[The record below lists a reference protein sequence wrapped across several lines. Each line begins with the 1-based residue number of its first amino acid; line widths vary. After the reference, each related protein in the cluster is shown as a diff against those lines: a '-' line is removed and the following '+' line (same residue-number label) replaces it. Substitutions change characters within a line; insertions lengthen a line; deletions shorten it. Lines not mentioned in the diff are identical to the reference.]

1 MIRVFLVD
9 DQTLVRKG
17 IRSLLSLLPDME
29 VVGEAVDGLEALTL
43 IDTAAPDIVL
53 LDMRMPALDG
63 IGVLRHLGAQ
73 SHSPRVIVLT
83 TFDDAD
89 ALFEGCRAGARGFLL
104 KDVSLEQL
112 ASAIRAV
119 AAGRT
124 VLQPSITETLLR
136 NLQGLVQTGN
146 LPPEELSDRERD
158 VIRLMAGGF
167 SNREIGEMLGLS
179 EGTVKNHVSRLLLKL
194 DARDRT
200 SAVLKAIASR
210 LTEQERKQE
219 PSSRE

>member
-1 MIRVFLVD
+1 VIRVFLVD

-17 IRSLLSLLPDME
+17 VRSLLSLLPDIE
-29 VVGEAVDGLEALTL
+29 VVGEAVDGAEALSL
-43 IDTAAPDIVL
+43 IPTVAAEVVL
-53 LDMRMPALDG
+53 LDIRMPGLDG
-63 IGVLRHLGAQ
+63 LSVLRRLAVPGKLPHF
-73 SHSPRVIVLT
+73 IVLT

-89 ALFEGCRAGARGFLL
+89 ALLEGCRAGARGFLL

-112 ASAIRAV
+112 AAGIRAV
-119 AAGRT
+119 AEGRSIM
-124 VLQPSITETLLR
+124 QPSITETLLR
-136 NLQGLVQTGN
+136 NLQGRPAAQLGECLTE
-146 LPPEELSDRERD
+146 PPSERERD

-167 SNREIGEMLGLS
+167 TNREIGEMLGIS

-210 LTEQERKQE
+210 LA
-219 PSSRE
+219 

>member
-17 IRSLLSLLPDME
+17 VRSLLSLLPDIE
-29 VVGEAVDGLEALTL
+29 VVGEAADGIEALDL
-43 IDTAAPDIVL
+43 IPRASPDVVL
-53 LDMRMPALDG
+53 LDIRMPGLDG
-63 IGVLRHLGAQ
+63 ISVLRRLAPNSAIHF
-73 SHSPRVIVLT
+73 IVLT

-89 ALFEGCRAGARGFLL
+89 ALFEGCRAGAQGFLL

-112 ASAIRAV
+112 AAAIRAV
-119 AAGRT
+119 TEGRT
-124 VLQPSITETLLR
+124 ILQPSITETLLR
-136 NLQGLVQTGN
+136 NLQTRQSATYEDDLDE
-146 LPPEELSDRERD
+146 PLSERERD

-179 EGTVKNHVSRLLLKL
+179 TGTVKNHVSRLLLKL

-210 LTEQERKQE
+210 LA
-219 PSSRE
+219 

>member
-1 MIRVFLVD
+1 LASQRDDAAMIRVFLVD

-17 IRSLLSLLPDME
+17 VRSLLSLLPDIC
-29 VVGEAVDGLEALTL
+29 VVGEAVDATEALCL
-43 IDTAAPDIVL
+43 IPAVQPDIVL
-53 LDMRMPALDG
+53 LDVRMPGEDG
-63 IGVLRHLGAQ
+63 LSVLRRLVQPGR
-73 SHSPRVIVLT
+73 PPFFIVLT

-89 ALFEGCRAGARGFLL
+89 VLFEGCRAGARGFLL

-119 AAGRT
+119 ADGRS

-136 NLQGLVQTGN
+136 NLSGCAS
-146 LPPEELSDRERD
+146 PPLGDDSAEVLSDRERE

-167 SNREIGEMLGLS
+167 SNREIGEMLGLT

-210 LTEQERKQE
+210 LA
-219 PSSRE
+219 

>member
-17 IRSLLSLLPDME
+17 VRSLLSLLPGID
-29 VVGEAVDGLEALTL
+29 VVGEASDGIEALSL
-43 IDTAAPDIVL
+43 IPAAQPDVVL
-53 LDMRMPALDG
+53 LDIRMPGLDG
-63 IGVLRHLGAQ
+63 LSVLRRLAVPGQ
-73 SHSPRVIVLT
+73 SPHFIVLT

-89 ALFEGCRAGARGFLL
+89 VLFEGCKAGARGFLL

-112 ASAIRAV
+112 ESAIQAV
-119 AAGRT
+119 AEGRSI
-124 VLQPSITETLLR
+124 LQPSITETLLR
-136 NLQGLVQTGN
+136 NLKEPRRPAPAGDSPV
-146 LPPEELSDRERD
+146 EALSERERD

-167 SNREIGEMLGLS
+167 SNREIGEMLGLT

-200 SAVLKAIASR
+200 SAVLKAIASW
-210 LTEQERKQE
+210 LT
-219 PSSRE
+219 

>member
-17 IRSLLSLLPDME
+17 IRSLLSLLPDIE
-29 VVGEAVDGLEALTL
+29 IAGEAVDGREALRL
-43 IDTAAPDIVL
+43 IPAAAPDVVL
-53 LDMRMPALDG
+53 LDIRMPEIDG
-63 IGVLRHLGAQ
+63 LEVLRALARPDRAPHF
-73 SHSPRVIVLT
+73 IILT
-83 TFDDAD
+83 TFDDSD
-89 ALFEGCRAGARGFLL
+89 TLFEGCKAGARGFLL

-112 ASAIRAV
+112 ASAIASV
-119 AAGRT
+119 AEGRLI
-124 VLQPSITETLLR
+124 LQPSITETLLR
-136 NLQGLVQTGN
+136 NLQGR
-146 LPPEELSDRERD
+146 SDSRLDDQFAEPLTERERG

-179 EGTVKNHVSRLLLKL
+179 EGTVKNYVSRLLLKL

-210 LTEQERKQE
+210 LA
-219 PSSRE
+219 

>member
-17 IRSLLSLLPDME
+17 VRSLLSLLPDIA
-29 VVGEAVDGLEALTL
+29 VVGEAVDGAEALDH
-43 IDTAAPDIVL
+43 IPEAAPDVVL
-53 LDMRMPALDG
+53 LDIRMPGMNGLA
-63 IGVLRHLGAQ
+63 VLRHLARADLPP
-73 SHSPRVIVLT
+73 HFIVLT
-83 TFDDAD
+83 TFDDAEV
-89 ALFEGCRAGARGFLL
+89 LLEGCKLGARGFLL

-119 AAGRT
+119 AEGRSIF
-124 VLQPSITETLLR
+124 QPSITESLLR
-136 NLQGLVQTGN
+136 NLERRGPAARGDN
-146 LPPEELSDRERD
+146 LTEVLSERERD

-167 SNREIGEMLGLS
+167 SNREIGEMLGLT

-210 LTEQERKQE
+210 LA
-219 PSSRE
+219 

>member
-17 IRSLLSLLPDME
+17 VRSLLSLLPDIE
-29 VVGEAVDGLEALTL
+29 VVGEAVDGAEALIL
-43 IDTAAPDIVL
+43 LPTAAADVVL
-53 LDMRMPALDG
+53 LDIRMPGLDG
-63 IGVLRHLGAQ
+63 LSVLRRLAVPGRTPHF
-73 SHSPRVIVLT
+73 IVLT

-89 ALFEGCRAGARGFLL
+89 ALFEGCKAGARGFLL

-112 ASAIRAV
+112 ATAIRAV
-119 AAGRT
+119 AEGRSIM
-124 VLQPSITETLLR
+124 QPSITETLLR
-136 NLQGLVQTGN
+136 SLQGRPVAQRGEGLTE
-146 LPPEELSDRERD
+146 PLSERERD

-167 SNREIGEMLGLS
+167 SNREIAEMLGLS

-210 LTEQERKQE
+210 LA
-219 PSSRE
+219 

>member
-1 MIRVFLVD
+1 MTRVFLVD

-17 IRSLLSLLPDME
+17 IRSLLSLLPDIE
-29 VVGEAVDGLEALTL
+29 IVGEAVDGAEALRL
-43 IDTAAPDIVL
+43 IPASAPDVVL
-53 LDMRMPALDG
+53 LDIRMPEMDG
-63 IGVLRHLGAQ
+63 VEVLRRLAEPTRKPHF
-73 SHSPRVIVLT
+73 VILT

-89 ALFEGCRAGARGFLL
+89 ALFEGCKAGARGFLL

-112 ASAIRAV
+112 ASAIGAV
-119 AAGRT
+119 AEGR
-124 VLQPSITETLLR
+124 LIFQPAITETLLR
-136 NLQGLVQTGN
+136 NLQGRADAKRSD
-146 LPPEELSDRERD
+146 ELAEALTERERD

-167 SNREIGEMLGLS
+167 GNREIGEMLSLT

-210 LTEQERKQE
+210 LA
-219 PSSRE
+219 

>member
-17 IRSLLSLLPDME
+17 VRSLLSLLPDID
-29 VVGEAVDGLEALTL
+29 VVGEAVDGVEALRL
-43 IDTAAPDIVL
+43 IPAAAANVVL
-53 LDMRMPALDG
+53 LDIRMPGLDG
-63 IGVLRHLGAQ
+63 LSVLRRLAAPGRAPHF
-73 SHSPRVIVLT
+73 IMLT

-89 ALFEGCRAGARGFLL
+89 ALLEGCRGGARGFLL

-112 ASAIRAV
+112 AAGIRAV
-119 AAGRT
+119 AEGRSIM
-124 VLQPSITETLLR
+124 QPAITETLLR
-136 NLQGLVQTGN
+136 NLHGREAARLGEGLAE
-146 LPPEELSDRERD
+146 PLSDRERD

-167 SNREIGEMLGLS
+167 GNREIGEMLGLS

-210 LTEQERKQE
+210 LA
-219 PSSRE
+219 

>member
-1 MIRVFLVD
+1 MIRVVLVD

-17 IRSLLSLLPDME
+17 VRSLLSLLPDIE
-29 VVGEAVDGLEALTL
+29 VVDEASDGADALDR
-43 IDTAAPDIVL
+43 IPAAAPDIVL
-53 LDMRMPALDG
+53 LDIRMPGMNGLA
-63 IGVLRHLGAQ
+63 VLRKLARPDRPPHFIL
-73 SHSPRVIVLT
+73 LT
-83 TFDDAD
+83 TFDDAEV
-89 ALFEGCRAGARGFLL
+89 LLEGCKLGARGFLL

-119 AAGRT
+119 AEGRSIF
-124 VLQPSITETLLR
+124 QPSITEALLR
-136 NLQGLVQTGN
+136 NLEGRGPATRGENMTQV
-146 LPPEELSDRERD
+146 LSERERD

-167 SNREIGEMLGLS
+167 SNREIGAMLGLS

-210 LTEQERKQE
+210 LA
-219 PSSRE
+219 

>member
-1 MIRVFLVD
+1 VIRVFLVD

-17 IRSLLSLLPDME
+17 VRSLLSLLPDIE
-29 VVGEAVDGLEALTL
+29 VVGEAADGIEALDL
-43 IDTAAPDIVL
+43 IPRASPDVVL
-53 LDMRMPALDG
+53 LDIRMPGLDG
-63 IGVLRHLGAQ
+63 ISVLRRLAPNSAIHF
-73 SHSPRVIVLT
+73 IVLT

-89 ALFEGCRAGARGFLL
+89 ALFEGCRAGAQGFLL

-112 ASAIRAV
+112 AAAIRAV
-119 AAGRT
+119 TEGRT
-124 VLQPSITETLLR
+124 ILQPSITETLLR
-136 NLQGLVQTGN
+136 NLQTRQSATYEDDLDE
-146 LPPEELSDRERD
+146 PLSERERD

-179 EGTVKNHVSRLLLKL
+179 TGTVKNHVSRLLLKL

-210 LTEQERKQE
+210 LA
-219 PSSRE
+219 

>member
-17 IRSLLSLLPDME
+17 LRSLLSLLPDIA
-29 VVGEAVDGLEALTL
+29 VVGEAADGMESLDL
-43 IDTAAPDIVL
+43 IPAAAPDIVL
-53 LDMRMPALDG
+53 LDIRMPAMDG
-63 IGVLRHLGAQ
+63 LTVLRRLASAGRPPHF
-73 SHSPRVIVLT
+73 IVLT

-89 ALFEGCRAGARGFLL
+89 VLVEGCKLGARGFLL

-119 AAGRT
+119 AEGRSI
-124 VLQPSITETLLR
+124 LQPSITETLLR
-136 NLQGLVQTGN
+136 NLAGRGPLARGECLT
-146 LPPEELSDRERD
+146 EALSDRESE

-179 EGTVKNHVSRLLLKL
+179 EGTIKNHVSRLLLKL

-210 LTEQERKQE
+210 LA
-219 PSSRE
+219 

>member
-29 VVGEAVDGLEALTL
+29 IAGEAVDGSEALQL
-43 IDTAAPDIVL
+43 IPPAAPDVVL
-53 LDMRMPALDG
+53 LDIRMPEMDG
-63 IGVLRHLGAQ
+63 LEVLRRLAQ
-73 SHSPRVIVLT
+73 QARAPHFIILT

-89 ALFEGCRAGARGFLL
+89 ALFEGYKAGARGFLL

-112 ASAIRAV
+112 ASSIRSV
-119 AAGRT
+119 ADGR
-124 VLQPSITETLLR
+124 LIFQPSITETLLR
-136 NLQGLVQTGN
+136 NLQGRAGARFKGEIAEPLT
-146 LPPEELSDRERD
+146 ERERE
-158 VIRLMAGGF
+158 VIRLVAGGF
-167 SNREIGEMLGLS
+167 SNREIGEMLGLT

-200 SAVLKAIASR
+200 SAVLKAITSR
-210 LTEQERKQE
+210 LA
-219 PSSRE
+219 

>member
-1 MIRVFLVD
+1 VIRVFLVD

-17 IRSLLSLLPDME
+17 VRSLLSLLPDIE
-29 VVGEAVDGLEALTL
+29 VVGEAADGTEALSL
-43 IDTAAPDIVL
+43 IPLASPDVVL
-53 LDMRMPALDG
+53 LDIRMPGLDG
-63 IGVLRHLGAQ
+63 LSVLRQLA
-73 SHSPRVIVLT
+73 PRPGTHFIVLT

-112 ASAIRAV
+112 ATAIRAV
-119 AAGRT
+119 AEGRT
-124 VLQPSITETLLR
+124 FLQPSITATLLD
-136 NLQGLVQTGN
+136 NLRMRQSTTYEDDLDE
-146 LPPEELSDRERD
+146 PLSEREGD
-158 VIRLMAGGF
+158 VVRLMAGGF

-179 EGTVKNHVSRLLLKL
+179 TGTVKNHVSRLLLKL

-210 LTEQERKQE
+210 LA
-219 PSSRE
+219 

>member
-1 MIRVFLVD
+1 VIRVFLVD

-17 IRSLLSLLPDME
+17 VRSLLSLLPDIE
-29 VVGEAVDGLEALTL
+29 VVGEATDGTEALAL
-43 IDTAAPDIVL
+43 IPEASPDVVL
-53 LDMRMPALDG
+53 LDIRMPGLDG
-63 IGVLRHLGAQ
+63 LSVLRKLAPNSAIHF
-73 SHSPRVIVLT
+73 IVLT

-119 AAGRT
+119 MEGRT

-136 NLQGLVQTGN
+136 NLQTVRSATYE
-146 LPPEELSDRERD
+146 EELPEPLSERERD
-158 VIRLMAGGF
+158 VLRLMAGGF
-167 SNREIGEMLGLS
+167 SNREIGEMLVLS
-179 EGTVKNHVSRLLLKL
+179 TGTVKNHVSRLLLKL

-210 LTEQERKQE
+210 LA
-219 PSSRE
+219 

>member
-17 IRSLLSLLPDME
+17 VRSLLSLLPDIC
-29 VVGEAVDGLEALTL
+29 VVGEAVDATEALSL
-43 IDTAAPDIVL
+43 IPAVQPDIVL
-53 LDMRMPALDG
+53 LDVRMSGEDG
-63 IGVLRHLGAQ
+63 LFVLRRLAQ
-73 SHSPRVIVLT
+73 PGRLPFFIVLT

-89 ALFEGCRAGARGFLL
+89 VLLDGCRAGARGFLL

-119 AAGRT
+119 ADGRS

-136 NLQGLVQTGN
+136 NLSGCAS
-146 LPPEELSDRERD
+146 PPLGDDSAEVLSDRERE

-167 SNREIGEMLGLS
+167 SNREIGEMLGLT

-210 LTEQERKQE
+210 LA
-219 PSSRE
+219 

>member
-1 MIRVFLVD
+1 MTRVFLVD

-17 IRSLLSLLPDME
+17 IRSLLSLLPDID
-29 VVGEAVDGLEALTL
+29 VVGEAVNGAEAVQL
-43 IDTAAPDIVL
+43 IPSTAPDVVL
-53 LDMRMPALDG
+53 LDIRMPEMDG
-63 IGVLRHLGAQ
+63 LAVLRRLARPGCAPHF
-73 SHSPRVIVLT
+73 IILT

-89 ALFEGCRAGARGFLL
+89 ALFEGCKAGARGFLL

-112 ASAIRAV
+112 SSTISAV
-119 AAGRT
+119 AEGRL

-136 NLQGLVQTGN
+136 NIQGRVRLDDEYSEPLT
-146 LPPEELSDRERD
+146 ERERG

-167 SNREIGEMLGLS
+167 SNREIGEMLGLT
-179 EGTVKNHVSRLLLKL
+179 EGTVKNHVSRVLLKL

-210 LTEQERKQE
+210 LA
-219 PSSRE
+219 